1 MEGGREIYLSVY
13 LSIPGN
19 CTIRQLIA
27 AGRGIRAARRLVR
40 ALVSVLMDPKEERK
54 ERRIKRGKGEC
65 EWGIGVEVEGRRHYK
80 VAEVREVL

>member
-27 AGRGIRAARRLVR
+27 AGRGIRAAGAGLG
-40 ALVSVLMDPKEERK
+40 LDGPKGRK
-54 ERRIKRGKGEC
+54 EGKED
-65 EWGIGVEVEGRRHYK
+65 
-80 VAEVREVL
+80 